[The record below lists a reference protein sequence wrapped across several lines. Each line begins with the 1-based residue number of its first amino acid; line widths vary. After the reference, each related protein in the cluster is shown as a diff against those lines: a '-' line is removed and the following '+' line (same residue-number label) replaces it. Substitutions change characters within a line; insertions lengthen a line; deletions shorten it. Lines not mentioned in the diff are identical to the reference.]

1 MKGQHSESIL
11 VLPMSEHAL
20 WREFT
25 APCRVN
31 LLGEH
36 TDYTGGFVLPMAIP
50 FFTIARI
57 ASSSTAGYSFSS
69 ERFPQSRQM
78 DRADRSGAAGDWS
91 DYSVGVLREL
101 QALGIEPPSFAFH
114 LRGDVPIGAGLSSS
128 ASVEVASALA
138 ILAQANVE
146 LPAEQVALLCQRAEN
161 NFAGSPCGIMDQLA
175 VTAAQANHALLLDTR
190 TLHCE
195 HIPLPLDVRIVV
207 CNSMVKHSIAEGEY
221 GMRRREVEAGQ
232 KILCATFPHIGSLRD
247 ATLAELESCR
257 AAMPLES
264 FLRCRHI
271 ITENLRV
278 LEAKETLLHGDNAR
292 FGELMLLGHA
302 SERDDF
308 ACSCPEVDFL
318 VDTAASL
325 EGCFGARLTGGGFGG
340 CTVNL
345 VAKSSVENFS
355 AELKLRYQERFHIL
369 PEIYVCEAVDGA
381 MRRNAA
387 HTGTPKQESQS

>member
-1 MKGQHSESIL
+1 VDTIQDRSRIA
-11 VLPMSEHAL
+11 MSDNAL

-50 FFTIARI
+50 FYTIARI
-57 ASSSTAGYSFSS
+57 STGDDAGYSFRS
-69 ERFPQSRQM
+69 ERFPESR
-78 DRADRSGAAGDWS
+78 RLECADRSGPVGNWS
-91 DYSVGVLREL
+91 DYPVGVLREF
-101 QALGIEPPSFAFH
+101 QALGIEPPPFTLH

-138 ILAQANVE
+138 MLSHAGVE
-146 LPAEQVALLCQRAEN
+146 LPAAQLALLCQRAEN
-161 NFAGSPCGIMDQLA
+161 NFARSPCGIMDQLV
-175 VTAAQANHALLLDTR
+175 VTAAKAEHALLVDTR
-190 TLHCE
+190 TLEWE
-195 HIPLPLDVRIVV
+195 HIPLPPDVCIVV
-207 CNSMVKHSIAEGEY
+207 CNSMVKHSIALGEY
-221 GMRRREVEAGQ
+221 GMRRLEVEAGQ
-232 KILCATFPHIGSLRD
+232 KILCATFPHISSLRD
-247 ATLAELESCR
+247 ATLAELEIAR
-257 AAMPLES
+257 PAMPLES

-278 LEAKETLLHGDNAR
+278 LEAKAAMLSGDNHR
-292 FGELMLLGHA
+292 FGALMLAAHI

-325 EGCFGARLTGGGFGG
+325 DGCFGARLTGGGFGG

-345 VAKSSVENFS
+345 VAKDLAADFA
-355 AELKLRYQERFHIL
+355 AELKRRYRESFSIS
-369 PEIYVCEAVDGA
+369 PEVYLCDAVDGA
-381 MRRNAA
+381 VLRNMD
-387 HTGTPKQESQS
+387 TGPLKQEARS